1 MGTPRS
7 GWIVCEGTTRP
18 IVDAIVDCPL
28 RGPVTAVECL
38 GCHLLVTSSVERGTG
53 GWCVAEPGAPA
64 ELVAGSATHRQHEGA
79 GTGLR

>member
-7 GWIVCEGTTRP
+7 GWIVCEGATRP

-38 GCHLLVTSSVERGTG
+38 GCHLLVTSSVERATG
-53 GWCVAEPGAPA
+53 GWCVAEPDAPP
-64 ELVAGSATHRQHEGA
+64 ERLVGSAAHGQHERSGA
-79 GTGLR
+79 GLR